1 MTVFWRSIRFKF
13 IIGFTALIVLFAGS
27 GGLAL
32 QMTQKTHDSADAQES
47 SVDSQEAA
55 LALKSSVGVLYS
67 LQADLIINDNPDV
80 IPEYKA
86 QAQRFLTAVQ
96 AIRPIAE
103 GQRALLEELRT
114 RSGEYVAMFD
124 QIEAI
129 YRAKSGYSAVELR
142 DAYRVADDATD
153 EVKNRVFALCDQI
166 IAADGEAYVEAQRL
180 LDDSLARLRQALL
193 IGVAVVL
200 AVGLTLAFV
209 LERMVTRPLGR
220 AVAFLRRVA
229 GGDLTERIL
238 RHSSDETGLLTRS
251 CNEMADQLSALL
263 RETAANAEQVGRLG
277 GQLSTNA
284 QTTIQASERIA
295 RVIERVAE
303 GNAAQNTSA
312 AESARAMEEMAAG
325 IQRIAESSSSVAAAS
340 LEAEADAKSGRTAI
354 DESVRQM
361 GRIRE
366 TVAAS
371 GRIIDRVGQRSG
383 DIQQIVDVIGTMATQ
398 TNLLALNAS
407 IEAARAGEHGKG
419 FAVVAGEVRKL
430 AEQSVQAAGRI
441 SEMIQGIRTDT
452 ALSVDAMQEVA
463 REVQTG
469 VELMEDCDGR
479 FAGILRAIENIAD
492 QVQDLSAAS
501 EEMSAGSE
509 QVAASLVHMAHQAQ
523 EAAQQSGA
531 VAGETQAQLK
541 AMEDITAS
549 TVSLAATTQ
558 GLQTA
563 VQQFRM

>member
-1 MTVFWRSIRFKF
+1 MFWRSIRFKF
-13 IIGFTALIVLFAGS
+13 LLGFTALIVLFAGA

-32 QMTQKTHDSADAQES
+32 WMTQKTQANADVQES
-47 SVDSQEAA
+47 SVDSQKAA
-55 LALKSSVGVLYS
+55 LALKTTIGVLYS

-80 IPEYKA
+80 IPEYKEQA
-86 QAQRFLTAVQ
+86 KLFVAEVQAMQPIVAAQQAQ
-96 AIRPIAE
+96 ID
-103 GQRALLEELRT
+103 ELRT
-114 RSGEYVAMFD
+114 KSGQYVTMFD
-124 QIEAI
+124 QVEAI
-129 YRAKSGYSAVELR
+129 YRAKSTYSAVQLS
-142 DAYRVADDATD
+142 DAYRAADDATD
-153 EVKNRVFALCDQI
+153 EVKNRMFALCDQI
-166 IAADGEAYVEAQRL
+166 IAADGVAYAEAQRL
-180 LDDSLARLRQALL
+180 LDQSINRLKEALL
-193 IGVAVVL
+193 AGLVVVI
-200 AVGLTLAFV
+200 AVGLTLAFL

-220 AVAFLRRVA
+220 AVVFLRRVA
-229 GGDLTERIL
+229 GGDLTERIT
-238 RHSSDETGLLTRS
+238 RHSKDETGLLTRS

-325 IQRIAESSSSVAAAS
+325 IQRIAESSSSVAGAS
-340 LEAEADAKSGRTAI
+340 LEAEADAKSGRAAI
-354 DESVRQM
+354 EESIRQM

-366 TVAAS
+366 AVASS
-371 GRIIDRVGQRSG
+371 GEVIDRVGGRSK
-383 DIQQIVDVIGTMATQ
+383 DIQQIVDVIGGMATQ

-419 FAVVAGEVRKL
+419 FAVVAAEVRKL

-441 SEMIQGIRTDT
+441 SGMIQGIREDT
-452 ALSVDAMQEVA
+452 ALSVDAM
-463 REVQTG
+463 REVTREVYTG
-469 VELMEDCDGR
+469 VELMEDCGGR
-479 FAGILRAIENIAD
+479 FAGILRAIENIAE

-531 VAGETQAQLK
+531 VASDTQAQLK
-541 AMEDITAS
+541 AMESITAS
-549 TVSLAATTQ
+549 SVSLAETTQ